1 VQRANQLNLLDDP
14 IITAKENDWTFNGAS
29 TRELTHCYHDY
40 PARMIP
46 QVAAK
51 LIDLY
56 GGNAKNLFDP
66 YCGSGTSLVE
76 GMLRGLDVIGTD
88 LNPLARIIAE
98 AETTIPDLFALE
110 NSIKQYND
118 FVLRSQ
124 PIKLEKSP
132 IIQGITNIDFWF
144 KPQVIEKLL
153 RLKVFIDTID
163 DDAVRLFFK
172 VAFSETIR
180 ESSNTR
186 NDEFKLYR
194 YDPIKLKLFDPH
206 VFYIMSSKL
215 KRNRLGLEKYIK
227 SMCKYKNFPDA
238 KICGFNTVEGIPE
251 KLFSKNSV
259 DLVVTSPPY
268 GDSHTTVAYGQY
280 SRLSAAWLGLEEP
293 EKIDRKLMGGQIIKK
308 MPVFPSEELNKI
320 INQIAQKDHKRAME
334 VASFYSELQQSISN
348 VAKVIKPG
356 GYACYVVGNRKVKGN
371 VLPTDVTIRDF
382 FSSVGYEYIVTHQRC
397 IPNKRMPLRNSP
409 TNATGVLDDTMTREY
424 IVVMRRKL
432 NYMVAERLSIYSP
445 SSKKKNSKLK
455 TISHGSKTVKTVLEK
470 KKTIYK
476 SIKSTKQK

>member
-1 VQRANQLNLLDDP
+1 MRRAKQLNLLDEQIVTIED
-14 IITAKENDWTFNGAS
+14 DWTFNGAS

-46 QVAAK
+46 QVASK
-51 LIDLY
+51 LIELY
-56 GGNAKNLFDP
+56 GNKAKTLFDP
-66 YCGSGTSLVE
+66 YCGSGTSLIE
-76 GMLRGLDVIGTD
+76 GLLRGIDTVGTD
-88 LNPLARIIAE
+88 LNPLARLIAE
-98 AETTIPDLFALE
+98 AKTTIPDLFILE
-110 NSIKQYND
+110 HCIKQFND
-118 FVLRSQ
+118 FILRSQ
-124 PIKLEKSP
+124 PIKLDKSP
-132 IIQGITNIDFWF
+132 IIQGIKNIDFWF

-153 RLKVFIDTID
+153 RLKVFIDTIE

-194 YDPIKLKLFDPH
+194 YDPVKLKLFDPQ
-206 VFYIMSSKL
+206 VFFIMSSKL
-215 KRNRLGLEKYIK
+215 KRNRLGLEKYIETI
-227 SMCKYKNFPDA
+227 CKFKNLPTA
-238 KICGFNTVEGIPE
+238 KICGFNTVDGIPE
-251 KLFSKNSV
+251 EVLSKNSV

-308 MPVFPSEELNKI
+308 IPVFPCEELNSVI
-320 INQIAQKDHKRAME
+320 SLIRQKDHKRAME

-348 VAKVIKPG
+348 VAKIIKPG

-371 VLPTDVTIRDF
+371 ILPTDIAIRDF
-382 FSSVGYEYIVTHQRC
+382 FLSVGYEYIATHQRC

-409 TNATGVLDDTMTREY
+409 TNATGILDDTMTREY
-424 IVVMRRKL
+424 IVVMRKKL
-432 NYMVAERLSIYSP
+432 NYVVAERLSIYATSP
-445 SSKKKNSKLK
+445 QKNKSKYRVPKICKKQ
-455 TISHGSKTVKTVLEK
+455 VKDTLRK
-470 KKTIYK
+470 KKTLYRP
-476 SIKSTKQK
+476 IKGRKKR

>member
-1 VQRANQLNLLDDP
+1 MLKYKQLSFLDEP
-14 IITAKENDWTFNGAS
+14 IVAVEDDWTFNGAS

-51 LIDLY
+51 LIEMY
-56 GGNAKNLFDP
+56 GENAKLLFDP

-76 GMLRGLDVIGTD
+76 GMLRGIDVIGTD
-88 LNPLARIIAE
+88 LNPLARLIAE
-98 AETTIPDLFALE
+98 AEVSLPDLFTLD
-110 NSIKQYND
+110 NSIKQFND

-124 PIKLEKSP
+124 PIKLDKP
-132 IIQGITNIDFWF
+132 PVINGISNIEFWF

-153 RLKVFIDTID
+153 RLKVFIDTIE

-194 YDPIKLKLFDPH
+194 YEQSKLKIFNPN

-215 KRNRLGLEKYIK
+215 KRNRLGLEKYVEK
-227 SMCKYKNFPDA
+227 MLELKDFPEA
-238 KICGFNTVEGIPE
+238 KVYGFNSVEEMPGEVFGKRLADI
-251 KLFSKNSV
+251 
-259 DLVVTSPPY
+259 VVTSPPY

-280 SRLSAAWLGLEEP
+280 SRLSAAWLGLQEP
-293 EKIDRKLMGGQIIKK
+293 EKIDRKLMGGQSLKK
-308 MPVFPSEELNKI
+308 IPVFPSDSLNETIDI
-320 INQIAQKDHKRAME
+320 IRHKDDKRALE
-334 VASFYSELQQSISN
+334 VASFYSELQRSIVN

-356 GYACYVVGNRKVKGN
+356 GYACYVVGNRKVKGT
-371 VLPTDVTIRDF
+371 VLPTDAVVQDF
-382 FSSVGYEYIVTHQRC
+382 FAAEGFEYITTHHRL

-409 TNATGVLDDTMTREY
+409 TNASGVLDDTMTREY
-424 IVVMRRKL
+424 IVVMRKGFGNIAADRKL
-432 NYMVAERLSIYSP
+432 GYR
-445 SSKKKNSKLK
+445 KKKGKSTSRK
-455 TISHGSKTVKTVLEK
+455 VKSVKAQK
-470 KKTIYK
+470 KKKGIIYK
-476 SIKSTKQK
+476 QVRKRKKV

>member
-1 VQRANQLNLLDDP
+1 MQRTKQLNLLDDP
-14 IITAKENDWTFNGAS
+14 ITAKEDDWTFNGAS

-56 GGNAKNLFDP
+56 GSDAKVLFDP

-76 GMLRGLDVIGTD
+76 GLIRGIDTIGTD
-88 LNPLARIIAE
+88 LNPLARMIAE
-98 AETTIPDLFALE
+98 AETTIPDLFTLK
-110 NSIKQYND
+110 NCIKQYND

-124 PIKLEKSP
+124 IIKLEKAPKIS
-132 IIQGITNIDFWF
+132 GIKDIDFWF

-153 RLKVFIDTID
+153 RLKVFIDTIE

-186 NDEFKLYR
+186 NNEFKLYR
-194 YDPIKLKLFDPH
+194 YDPIKLKLFDPK

-215 KRNRLGLEKYIK
+215 KRNLLGLEKYIE
-227 SMCKYKNFPDA
+227 SMCTFKDLPIA
-238 KICGFNTVEGIPE
+238 KIYGFNTVEGIPE
-251 KLFSKNSV
+251 DIFNKSKV

-293 EKIDRKLMGGQIIKK
+293 ERIDRKLMGGQIIKK
-308 MPVFPSEELNKI
+308 MPELPSEELNKA
-320 INQIAQKDHKRAME
+320 INLIELKDPKRAME
-334 VASFYSELQQSISN
+334 VASFYVELYKSITN
-348 VAKVIKPG
+348 VAKVIKLG

-371 VLPTDVTIRDF
+371 ILPTDIAIQDF
-382 FSSVGYEYIVTHQRC
+382 FSTTGFEHVKTHQRC

-424 IVVMRRKL
+424 IVVMHKKL
-432 NYMVAERLSIYSP
+432 QNTLAERISIYNASP
-445 SSKKKNSKLK
+445 YKTRSKAK
-455 TISHGSKTVKTVLEK
+455 TVSHGKRTVKTVLKK
-470 KKTIYK
+470 KKTLYK
-476 SIKSTKQK
+476 FTRAKKK